1 MIKDHRRAGSSVDTS
16 MTNDEIRAE
25 VSALLSGLAT
35 GRVSRMGAGSDDID
49 AAREYLRVL
58 APGGWAVPAWP
69 GEFGGRTA
77 SAEDTARIRDIL
89 AELPKPDLYPFQV
102 GLDLVGPSLLVH
114 GTEEQNRR
122 WLPRIAD
129 GSQIWCQMFSEPSA
143 GSDLANVA
151 TRARRDGRDGDGRDW
166 VMTGQK
172 VWTSRGAYAIW
183 GICLAR
189 TDPDLPKH
197 QGLTAFAVRMDA
209 PGVTV
214 RMLRQMNGDQHFS
227 EVFLEDVRVSDAD
240 RIGAVGEGWKVAL
253 TMLANERT
261 GLKDDGR
268 IAHPHGA
275 APAWL
280 ADLAAAGALDDDL
293 LLDRAIRVY
302 VEECVVEMMRAR
314 AAAHVRVG
322 KAPGPEGSGQKLRA
336 AAVFRQRAELI
347 KDAQGLDGLLSTTPG
362 NVEFLTAPSMSIRG
376 GTDEIQR
383 TIIGERVLGLER
395 EPRVDREGPWSQ
407 TRSGS

>member
-1 MIKDHRRAGSSVDTS
+1 
-16 MTNDEIRAE
+16 MTDNEIRAE
-25 VSALLSGLAT
+25 LSTLLSGLVT
-35 GRVSRMGAGSDDID
+35 GRVSRMGAGSDDIET
-49 AAREYLRVL
+49 AREYLRVL

-69 GEFGGRTA
+69 GGFGGRAA
-77 SAEDTARIRDIL
+77 SAGDAVRIGDIL

-151 TRARRDGRDGDGRDW
+151 TRARRDGDGRDW
-166 VMTGQK
+166 VMNGQK
-172 VWTSRGAYAIW
+172 VWTSRAAYAAW

-189 TDPDLPKH
+189 TDPDAPKH
-197 QGLTAFAVRMDA
+197 RGLTAFAVPMHA
-209 PGVTV
+209 PGLTV
-214 RMLRQMNGDQHFS
+214 QILRQMNGDQHFS
-227 EVFLEDVRVSDAD
+227 EVFLEDVRISDAD

-268 IAHPHGA
+268 ATHSHGT

-280 ADLAAAGALDDDL
+280 AELAADGALRDDL

-302 VEECVVEMMRAR
+302 VDECVVEMMRAR
-314 AAAHVRVG
+314 AAAGVKVG
-322 KAPGPEGSGQKLRA
+322 RAPGPEGSGQKLRA

-347 KDAQGLDGLLSTTPG
+347 KDAQGLDGLLSMSHG

-395 EPRVDREGPWSQ
+395 EPRVDRDGPWSQ